1 MLEKLEYIGSCLSI
15 GAAVVAIV
23 TGQFVLALVLAIIGV
38 WGLKPNRNLSKAQE
52 IDSSLPI
59 PSASAIKQFRKDNPD
74 FSLTESIVELQK
86 RDVKNGKCDPI

>member
-38 WGLKPNRNLSKAQE
+38 WG
-52 IDSSLPI
+52 
-59 PSASAIKQFRKDNPD
+59 
-74 FSLTESIVELQK
+74 
-86 RDVKNGKCDPI
+86 